1 METRLGKITAGK
13 AGGTASSGSKTYK
26 LSLPSAW
33 VTAMGLA
40 GDGGRVVLSFDGETI
55 TVRPEQSMEQYR
67 AARLAQGHEL
77 MEFHYYNGD
86 TLCTLIYADKTA
98 QDLCA
103 ENHTDTLVKTA
114 FGKNS
119 LPTWADL
126 EAFLEERCI
135 PRQRAGLREYLE
147 ALGLE
152 EYDPLAMIQ
161 KTKGRMAEDDQWM
174 EVRQI
179 R

>member
-26 LSLPSAW
+26 LTLPSAW
-33 VTAMGLA
+33 VAAMGLA

-55 TVRPEQSMEQYR
+55 IIRPEQSVEQYKV
-67 AARLAQGHEL
+67 ARLAQGHEL
-77 MEFHYYNGD
+77 MEIRYYNGNA
-86 TLCTLIYADKTA
+86 LCTLIYADKTA
-98 QDLCA
+98 QDLCI
-103 ENHTDTLVKTA
+103 ENYTDNLVKTA
-114 FGKNS
+114 FGKNP
-119 LPTWADL
+119 LPSWEDL
-126 EAFLEERCI
+126 KTFLEERCI

-147 ALGLE
+147 ALGLD
-152 EYDPLAMIQ
+152 EYDPLAIIQ

-174 EVRQI
+174 EVREI

>member
-13 AGGTASSGSKTYK
+13 ACGTASSGSKTYK
-26 LSLPSAW
+26 LTLPSAW
-33 VTAMGLA
+33 VAAMGLA
-40 GDGGRVVLSFDGETI
+40 GEGGRVVLSFDGETI
-55 TVRPEQSMEQYR
+55 AIRPEQRVEQYK

-77 MEFHYYNGD
+77 MEIRYYNGD
-86 TLCTLIYADKTA
+86 ALCTLIYADKTV

-103 ENHTDTLVKTA
+103 ENYTDILVKTA
-114 FGKNS
+114 FGKNL

-126 EAFLEERCI
+126 ESFLEERCI

-147 ALGLE
+147 ALGLD
-152 EYDPLAMIQ
+152 EYDPLAIIQ